1 MELEN
6 ILALIDEAVK
16 EKDTAVTHA
25 SVNYSTEYEA
35 QGKIKGKRLDVHI
48 TVTLPA

>member
-16 EKDTAVTHA
+16 QKDSAVPHA
-25 SVNYSTEYEA
+25 SVNYSTDYDG
-35 QGKIKGKRLDVHI
+35 QGKPKGKRLDVHI
-48 TVTLPA
+48 TITLPA